1 MKKKLFI
8 IKRLRCFYLPE
19 SIRTAV
25 MRQRTIRA
33 MNLQRVRQKELWST
47 MTELEREKVREE
59 RFLRNRTDADAEMRK
74 IRVEKRKKLRGLSA
88 EQKAKWDKDVK
99 Y

>member
-1 MKKKLFI
+1 MEQEEEERKALKKKLFI

-88 EQKAKWDKDVK
+88 E
-99 Y
+99 